1 MGVPNPR
8 APALRPY
15 HRGDFG
21 ANPMAIGGYGP
32 RPSQGSGP
40 SMPNRQASV
49 DMRPLRRPSEA
60 IRRPSEAQYSGSD
73 PRMLDARPAS
83 HHPSRDVRPASH
95 HPSRQPSMPPRPPL
109 FAGRPSQAGR
119 VGSHRP
125 SNAAEIRAS
134 QVGRMPSQP
143 IRGPSAS
150 QHGGFSD
157 QDFVKVGRAPS
168 RSVNFVEPRQPSQRP
183 SAHPADFERPASRCP
198 SAHEGHDDMYDHPGQ
213 VVRQP
218 SQGMEQQYGAPA
230 QQYHQRPAI
239 DTSIYHGQVGA
250 SGQRWQG
257 IVRKWDNYMAGGGY
271 Q

>member
-1 MGVPNPR
+1 
-8 APALRPY
+8 
-15 HRGDFG
+15 
-21 ANPMAIGGYGP
+21 
-32 RPSQGSGP
+32 
-40 SMPNRQASV
+40 MPNRQASI
-49 DMRPLRRPSEA
+49 DMHPLRRPSEA
-60 IRRPSEAQYSGSD
+60 TDSRRRPSEVQYSGND
-73 PRMLDARPAS
+73 PRMRWGREAS
-83 HHPSRDVRPASH
+83 HHPSRDVRPASL
-95 HPSRQPSMPPRPPL
+95 HPSHQASMPPPPL

-125 SNAAEIRAS
+125 SHAAEIRAS
-134 QVGRMPSQP
+134 QAGRMPSQP

-168 RSVNFVEPRQPSQRP
+168 RPVNFVEPRQPSQRP

-198 SAHEGHDDMYDHPGQ
+198 SAHQGHDDMYDHPGQ
-213 VVRQP
+213 VVHQP
-218 SQGMEQQYGAPA
+218 SQGIEEQYGAPAQQYGGPA

-250 SGQRWQG
+250 SDQRWQG
-257 IVRKWDNYMAGGGY
+257 IARKWDNYMAGGGY

>member
-1 MGVPNPR
+1 
-8 APALRPY
+8 
-15 HRGDFG
+15 
-21 ANPMAIGGYGP
+21 
-32 RPSQGSGP
+32 
-40 SMPNRQASV
+40 MPNRQASV
-49 DMRPLRRPSEA
+49 DMHPLRRPSEATDSRRRPSEA
-60 IRRPSEAQYSGSD
+60 IRRPSEVQYSGND
-73 PRMLDARPAS
+73 PRMRGGREAS

-95 HPSRQPSMPPRPPL
+95 HPSHQASMPPPPL

-125 SNAAEIRAS
+125 SHAAEIRAS
-134 QVGRMPSQP
+134 QAGRMPSQP

-168 RSVNFVEPRQPSQRP
+168 RPVNFVEPRQPSQRP

-198 SAHEGHDDMYDHPGQ
+198 SAHQGHDDMYDHPGQ

-218 SQGMEQQYGAPA
+218 SQGIEEQYGAPAQQYGGPA

-250 SGQRWQG
+250 SDQRWQG
-257 IVRKWDNYMAGGGY
+257 IARKWDNYMAGGGY